1 MKNLKQKFKRALAG
15 FLKEELLDYIG
26 YNHKIPFMSLNDR
39 FMVNELPF
47 ETMVMEFDVSLFE
60 NIGTDLAFESS
71 MRFEKAIEDAKKKF
85 SNQIMDHIH
94 VETRELTNH
103 QFFGRRSIKLVLR
116 VQGKQY

>member
-1 MKNLKQKFKRALAG
+1 MKKLKQKIKRALAG
-15 FLKEELLDYIG
+15 FLREELLEYIG

-47 ETMVMEFDVSLFE
+47 ETMVMEIQVPLFE

-94 VETRELTNH
+94 VDARDLTTREH
-103 QFFGRRSIKLVLR
+103 YMVRSVKFVLR
-116 VQGKQY
+116 VQGKQ